1 MFWLVRNGSFRRF
14 YQEGKE
20 IMTREQANLV
30 QLHSRNCHKLPWV
43 AGVNMPGYM
52 PDVEPGAFETFAE
65 ARDHLLELLE
75 IDYLYLAEV
84 EDCEPT
90 DNEIAEIS
98 LATDIVAGLKEDEFS
113 AIIGRYCYWI
123 MRNN

>member
-1 MFWLVRNGSFRRF
+1 
-14 YQEGKE
+14 
-20 IMTREQANLV
+20 MTKEQANLV
-30 QLHSRNCHKLPWV
+30 QLHSCNSHRLPWV

-65 ARDHLLELLE
+65 ARDHLLGLLE
-75 IDYLYLAEV
+75 IDYLYLAEM